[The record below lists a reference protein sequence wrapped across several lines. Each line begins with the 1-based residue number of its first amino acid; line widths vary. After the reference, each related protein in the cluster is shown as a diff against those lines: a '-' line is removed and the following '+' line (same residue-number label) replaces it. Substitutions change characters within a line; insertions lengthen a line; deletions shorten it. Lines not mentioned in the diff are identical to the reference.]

1 MYLKW
6 LAVVL
11 LLTLVGCAQPPPPKK
26 YHAQTTK
33 TDLATRLDVLVNYH
47 VVDDG
52 GIVVVDLYNPRTSS
66 VRLWL
71 VQLSETD
78 GQRISAARRFYIGS
92 GKKLQE
98 AFRVPMPIQG
108 VVETFYVEVFDDKGR
123 LIMKSEP
130 IKASPYN
137 PQGG

>member
-1 MYLKW
+1 MLR
-6 LAVVL
+6 LIAVVL

-26 YHAQTTK
+26 IHAQTTK

-52 GIVVVDLYNPRTSS
+52 GIVVVDLYNPRTSV

-71 VQLSETD
+71 VQKSETD
-78 GQRISAARRFYIGS
+78 GQIITAARRFNMGDS
-92 GKKLQE
+92 KKLQE
-98 AFRVPMPIQG
+98 AFRVPMAIEG

-130 IKASPYN
+130 ITASPYN
-137 PQGG
+137 TGG